1 MEEGS
6 SGTKKKLKRG
16 EREREK
22 EKGETKKGE
31 KKEEKRKRKGESTSP
46 PRFSSLS
53 RTLPS
58 KELRLN
64 A

>member
-1 MEEGS
+1 MEERS
-6 SGTKKKLKRG
+6 SGREEEIKKEDR
-16 EREREK
+16 ERERE
-22 EKGETKKGE
+22 EK
-31 KKEEKRKRKGESTSP
+31 KRKRKGESTSP

>member
-1 MEEGS
+1 MEERW
-6 SGTKKKLKRG
+6 SGTEEGIKRREKRG
-16 EREREK
+16 EK
-22 EKGETKKGE
+22 
-31 KKEEKRKRKGESTSP
+31 KRKRKGESTSP